1 MPFIFDLVVEFL
13 DLRYQPPEMPELL
26 RDIYDEAEAQRATR
40 YEHDK
45 LKAGLWASCI
55 STAVTVAMFAFGGF
69 GVVDDFARQL
79 FEKNEILSGLAFMA
93 FLAIGG
99 TLIGLPFSLYNT
111 FVIEQKYGF
120 NRVTAK
126 TFALDRLKSLVM
138 SSVIGGPILAGIMWL
153 FMLAG
158 EYDWAWVLVWASVA
172 VISVLLLFL
181 SPVLMG
187 VFNKY
192 ENLEEGE
199 LKSAIEELATE
210 TNFEVGGIYKMDGSK
225 RSSKA
230 NAFFAGFG
238 RYRRIALFDT
248 LIEKLSVSQIRA
260 VLAHEIG
267 HCKHNHIFK
276 NLAYQLLTM
285 ALLFYCTQELLYNEL
300 LFQAFD
306 MTPSIGGSLFLIFS
320 FVLTPLSGLLG
331 LVANTMSRYFE
342 YQADAF
348 AADRAK
354 ASNELIEGLKILSKD
369 SLSKLQPHPLKAW
382 LEHSHPTLRER
393 VERLQ
398 VKKKIILRGIRGIP

>member
-1 MPFIFDLVVEFL
+1 VPFIFDLVVEFL

-26 RDIYDEAEAQRATR
+26 RDIYDETEAQRATR

-348 AADRAK
+348 AAHRAK

-398 VKKKIILRGIRGIP
+398 V

>member
-26 RDIYDEAEAQRATR
+26 RDIYDETEAQRATR

-348 AADRAK
+348 AAHRAK

-398 VKKKIILRGIRGIP
+398 V

>member
-1 MPFIFDLVVEFL
+1 MIIWAIIVAPFIFDLVVEFL

-26 RDIYDEAEAQRATR
+26 QDIYDETEAQRATS

-55 STAVTVAMFAFGGF
+55 STAVTVAMFTLGGF
-69 GVVDDFARQL
+69 GVIDDFARQL
-79 FEKNEILSGLAFMA
+79 FENNEILSGLAFMA
-93 FLAIGG
+93 CLAIGG
-99 TLIGLPFSLYNT
+99 ALLGLPFSLYNT

-126 TFALDRLKSLVM
+126 TFVLDRFKSILM

-158 EYDWAWVLVWASVA
+158 EYEWAWVLVWVSVA

-199 LKSAIEELATE
+199 LKSAIEELAIE
-210 TNFEVGGIYKMDGSK
+210 TDFEVGGIYKMDGSK

-285 ALLFYCTQELLYNEL
+285 ALMFYCTQELLYNEL

-320 FVLTPLSGLLG
+320 FVLTPLSSLLG

-348 AADRAK
+348 AAHKAK

-398 VKKKIILRGIRGIP
+398 I